1 MPGSPDLEKGRVAC
15 FPGTLQTVFASGHH
29 LLPGLLLPCPTAA
42 PPPEE
47 PPSSHGCCHRAA
59 PQAGLGA
66 SDKPGPT
73 PNVPI
78 QPFWVG
84 TQVLLCFLNNFVE
97 ILHLS

>member
-29 LLPGLLLPCPTAA
+29 LLPGLLLPCPTVALPPRSHPAA
-42 PPPEE
+42 TGAVTGGTSGWPGSFRQARP
-47 PPSSHGCCHRAA
+47 H
-59 PQAGLGA
+59 PQR
-66 SDKPGPT
+66 
-73 PNVPI
+73 PI